1 MGKVRSAMGK
11 LLCPAWPVMAVCMV
25 LSAAGLSGVL
35 RHGHIKSLSG
45 VLACMLAAYTLM
57 ILLASGIKAALHV
70 REALQSNAL
79 YQRIH
84 GDAAYKAMMSLRLS
98 LTVNLLYT
106 LVKTVA
112 CVIYSSEWFGAM
124 AFYYFMLS
132 LERFLLLRSLNRSI
146 EQREEWRK
154 FTRCGALLLLLIQ
167 ALAVMSILVIRT
179 DSAPRYPGALIYVA
193 AIYTVYALSSAIR
206 NMFIYRKLNSPLLSA
221 SKAMCVVNACVSLFF
236 LQTALLKKFSGNP
249 QLQLRLNAVS
259 GFSLL
264 AVVSLIAFGMIIKGM
279 KECRRLADT

>member
-1 MGKVRSAMGK
+1 MRNVRSALGK
-11 LLCPAWPVMAVCMV
+11 VCCPAWPVMAVFMV

-35 RHGHIKSLSG
+35 RHWHIKSLPG
-45 VLACMLAAYTLM
+45 VLACMLAAYTLL
-57 ILLASGIKAALHV
+57 ILLVRGIKAALHV

-84 GDAAYKAMMSLRLS
+84 GDAAYKALMSLRLS

-106 LVKTVA
+106 LVKTAA
-112 CVIYSSEWFGAM
+112 CVYYSSEWFGAM
-124 AFYYFMLS
+124 AFYYFTLS
-132 LERFLLLRSLNRSI
+132 LERFLLLRSLNRAV
-146 EQREEWRK
+146 ELREEWEK

-193 AIYTVYALSSAIR
+193 AIYTVYALGSAIR
-206 NMFIYRKLNSPLLSA
+206 NMLIYRKLNSPLLSA

-236 LQTALLKKFSGNP
+236 LQTAVLKQFSSNP
-249 QLQLRLNAVS
+249 QFQLRMNAIS
-259 GFSLL
+259 GFSML
-264 AVVSLIAFGMIIKGM
+264 AVVSMIAFCMIIKGLR
-279 KECRRLADT
+279 ECRRLASA